1 MASQSNPELEAR
13 ILSNPDDLS
22 AYLVY
27 GDWLSERGDPRG
39 ELIAVQAKLKET
51 PGDAALQATE
61 KTLLADNAQAWLG
74 ALADKGPKDL
84 AITWKLGFIDSVR
97 FGPPLDD
104 YEWASIDFAEALAI
118 VLGLPGT
125 AFIRELVFGSQE
137 CDDYPA
143 SWQNCIDAL
152 VEHGTP
158 KGLTRLELNRGGY
171 WDISSTELGDLSKL
185 YPQLSKL
192 RELTIE
198 MGAMEL
204 GVIDLPSLRSLEI
217 VTGGLTAA
225 NVEAIAS
232 AKWPSLERL
241 SLCIGETDN
250 DYGCNVQLDDV
261 KRLLE
266 DGDLGR
272 VRHLGLANT
281 NLADEIAALLPGT
294 RILAQLET
302 LDLSR
307 GTFGDEGARAILDNA
322 AAYRHLKEIDLTHH
336 YVSEELGAELSKI
349 GPRII
354 LAEPEEADEDGDDE
368 YRYVQISE

>member
-13 ILSNPDDLS
+13 ILANPDDLS

-27 GDWLSERGDPRG
+27 GDWLSERDDPRG
-39 ELIAVQAKLKET
+39 ELIAVQAKLHET

-61 KTLLADNAQAWLG
+61 KKLLADNAQAWLG
-74 ALADKGPKDL
+74 TLADKGPKDL

-97 FGPPLDD
+97 FGPPLDA
-104 YEWASIDFAEALAI
+104 YEWASIDFVEALGI

-137 CDDYPA
+137 SHDYPA
-143 SWQNCIDAL
+143 TWQNCIDAL

-198 MGAMEL
+198 MGSMEL
-204 GVIDLPSLRSLEI
+204 GAIDLPSLRSLEI
-217 VTGGLTAA
+217 VTGGLTTA
-225 NVEAIAS
+225 NLEAIAS

-250 DYGCNVQLDDV
+250 DYGCNVHLEDV

-281 NLADEIAALLPGT
+281 NLADEIAAMLPET

-336 YVSEELGAELSKI
+336 YVSEEVGAELSKI

-354 LAEPEEADEDGDDE
+354 LAEPEEADEDGDEE